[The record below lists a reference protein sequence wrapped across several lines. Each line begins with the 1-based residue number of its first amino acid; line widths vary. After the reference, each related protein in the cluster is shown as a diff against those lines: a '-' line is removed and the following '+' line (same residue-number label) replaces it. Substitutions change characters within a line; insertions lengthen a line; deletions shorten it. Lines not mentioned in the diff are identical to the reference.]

1 MTFALQM
8 ARWLL
13 SSCLLLCT
21 LSPQVTSAAPAPHY
35 VIGFSQCTMND
46 AWRQAM
52 LAGMKKELSF
62 YPNVEFRLK
71 DAHDN
76 STVQQQQLHE
86 FLQENIEL
94 FQPMKQSLLR
104 RQ

>member
-1 MTFALQM
+1 MIVGVRL

-13 SSCLLLCT
+13 VGFMMAGGGR
-21 LSPQVTSAAPAPHY
+21 VTQAAPTPRY

-76 STVQQQQLHE
+76 SALQQQQLRE
-86 FLQENIEL
+86 FFSRATDVVRTLNE
-94 FQPMKQSLLR
+94 PSK
-104 RQ
+104 